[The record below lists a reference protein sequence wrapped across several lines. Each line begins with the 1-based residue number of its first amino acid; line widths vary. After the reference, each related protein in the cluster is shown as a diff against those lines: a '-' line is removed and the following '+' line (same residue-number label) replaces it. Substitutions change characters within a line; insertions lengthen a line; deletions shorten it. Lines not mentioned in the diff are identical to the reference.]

1 MGSLEKSMKLTN
13 PNETEKGEKR
23 EKSPISDIR
32 NETVAMTTDPENI
45 QRIIREYCLQLYI
58 NFTT

>member
-1 MGSLEKSMKLTN
+1 MKLTN

-45 QRIIREYCLQLYI
+45 QRIIRDYCLQLYI